1 MGRMR
6 HRVGFVAVSVLAA
19 FLVVGAAFGA
29 HARSAVIPKCPIVAA
44 TGDLGIN
51 TSTAGGIARTTGAY
65 GGLTVA
71 CTFIADSVQ
80 IQMPGHSIATANQ
93 YLPGG
98 CKLKGDTISCKLDAY
113 QQQLGISAAGG
124 WQDSFKWVFS
134 SADETSHNAKYGSC
148 GVPVTV
154 TLRVGT
160 ATGFK
165 RTTKAVCDFAA
176 GDVLR

>member
-1 MGRMR
+1 MR
-6 HRVGFVAVSVLAA
+6 HRFGLIAVSALAA

-29 HARSAVIPKCPIVAA
+29 HARSTAIPKCPIVAA

-51 TSTAGGIARTTGAY
+51 TAVAGGLARTTGAY

-80 IQMPGHSIATANQ
+80 ITMPGHSIATANQ

-98 CKLKGDTISCKLDAY
+98 CKPKGDMISCKLDPY

-134 SADETSHNAKYGSC
+134 AADETSHNVKYGSC

-154 TLRVGT
+154 TLTVGHS
-160 ATGFK
+160 TGYK
-165 RTTKAVCDFAA
+165 QTTKAVCDFAA

>member
-1 MGRMR
+1 MGRR
-6 HRVGFVAVSVLAA
+6 FGPIAVSTLAA
-19 FLVVGAAFGA
+19 WFVVGAASGA
-29 HARSAVIPKCPIVAA
+29 PARPAAVPKCPIVAA

-65 GGLTVA
+65 GALTVA

-80 IQMPGHSIATANQ
+80 IQMPGHAFKTATQ

-98 CKLKGDTISCKLDAY
+98 CTLKADTITCKLDTY
-113 QQQLGISAAGG
+113 QQQLGLSAVGG

-134 SADETSHNAKYGSC
+134 PKDETSHNVKYGSC

-154 TLRVGT
+154 TVLKGPSASYR
-160 ATGFK
+160 K
-165 RTTKAVCDFAA
+165 TTKAVCDFAL

>member
-1 MGRMR
+1 MR
-6 HRVGFVAVSVLAA
+6 HRAGPIAVSILAA
-19 FLVVGAAFGA
+19 SFVVGGA
-29 HARSAVIPKCPIVAA
+29 LGAPTRSAAAPQCPIVAA

-65 GGLTVA
+65 GALTVD
-71 CTFIADSVQ
+71 CTFIADAVQ
-80 IQMPGHSIATANQ
+80 IRVPGHAFKTATQ

-98 CKLKGDTISCKLDAY
+98 CTLKTDTITCKLDPY
-113 QQQLGISAAGG
+113 QQQLGLSAVGG

-134 SADETSHNAKYGSC
+134 PKDETSHNVKYGSC

-154 TLRVGT
+154 TVLKGT
-160 ATGFK
+160 AASYRK
-165 RTTKAVCDFAA
+165 TTKAVCDFAL

>member
-1 MGRMR
+1 MR
-6 HRVGFVAVSVLAA
+6 QRVGLIAVSVLAA
-19 FLVVGAAFGA
+19 FLIVGAAFGA
-29 HARSAVIPKCPIVAA
+29 QKRSAVIPKCPIVAA

-51 TSTAGGIARTTGAY
+51 TSVAGGLARTTGAY

-71 CTFIADSVQ
+71 CTFIADVLQ
-80 IQMPGHSIATANQ
+80 IKMPGHSLATANQ

-98 CKLKGDTISCKLDAY
+98 CKLKGDTISCKLDPY

-124 WQDSFKWVFS
+124 WQDTFKWVF
-134 SADETSHNAKYGSC
+134 APGDETSHNVKYGSC

-154 TLRVGT
+154 TLMVGK
-160 ATGFK
+160 ATGYK
-165 RTTKAVCDFAA
+165 QTTKAVCDFAA